1 MLLLV
6 LIDIPIGTPTNS
18 IFLKGESEM
27 NEKVQKP
34 ISRRKFLRTAAGF
47 AAGTAGLSVLAACAP
62 PAAGPSGDT
71 QPGSQPAAKEPVKI
85 MTWTWYTE
93 TENEYNKACEDFN
106 SAQSD
111 IIAENRVYGSS
122 EYLQVLEAAIA
133 GGKGPDILGPHVH
146 AIEYGLA
153 GQTIDLIPAFGED
166 FLTKF
171 FPSTRRQFTVEGK
184 QYAIGWMAQTF
195 GFFYNPALFEQVGLS
210 ATPEIWEDI
219 VDIAP
224 KFKEAGIIPWAFNNA
239 DKWLGCD
246 FYLPLIT
253 QATDNPDLVYELD
266 DHVDP
271 NVSWDSQ
278 PVVDSL
284 KKFDMLVKGK
294 VFQDG
299 VNGTNWDQST
309 ALFYSGKAAMFFAG
323 SWVPAG
329 IVQNAPPE
337 FAQSY
342 RVFKT
347 PAWATGKRHWC
358 GNQAGAALAVYS
370 KGNVDESVT
379 FLKYLYDDERY
390 SEIMNSS
397 FSMPSTIQAAEKVD
411 DPIMKEMTSWL
422 PDGAPHILFGKGS
435 WDAVSNNVQALTGE
449 LMTPEQVAAQI
460 EADVVAAR
468 SR

>member
-1 MLLLV
+1 M
-6 LIDIPIGTPTNS
+6 
-18 IFLKGESEM
+18 SEKAQRPM
-27 NEKVQKP
+27 
-34 ISRRKFLRTAAGF
+34 SRRTFIKAAAGY
-47 AAGTAGLSVLAACAP
+47 TAGLSLLAACAP
-62 PAAGPSGDT
+62 AAPTTAPKAGEDT
-71 QPGSQPAAKEPVKI
+71 KPQEAPAAKEPVKVV
-85 MTWTWYTE
+85 TWTWYTE
-93 TENEYNKACEDFN
+93 TEKEYNKAVEDFN
-106 SAQSD
+106 KSQTE
-111 IIAENRVYGSS
+111 IVAENRVYGSS

-153 GQTIDLIPAFGED
+153 GQTIDLLPAFGEE
-166 FLTKF
+166 FLAKF
-171 FPSTRRQFTVEGK
+171 FPSTRRQFTANGK
-184 QYAIGWMAQTF
+184 QYALGWMAQTF
-195 GFFYNPALFEQVGLS
+195 GFFYNPALFEKVGLS
-210 ATPEIWEDI
+210 ATPETWDNI
-219 VDIAP
+219 VEIAP
-224 KFKEAGIIPWAFNNA
+224 KFKDAGIIPWAFNNA

-253 QATDNPDLVYELD
+253 QATDNPDLVYDLD
-266 DHVDP
+266 DHTKAD
-271 NVSWDSQ
+271 VSWDSA

-284 KKFDMLVKGK
+284 KMFEKLVKGK

-329 IVQNAPPE
+329 IVTDASPE
-337 FAQSY
+337 FAKSY

-347 PAWATGKRHWC
+347 PAWAEGKRHWC
-358 GNQAGAALAVYS
+358 GNQAGAALAVYA
-370 KGNVDESVT
+370 KGHVDESVK
-379 FLKYLYDDERY
+379 FLKYLYDDDRY
-390 SEIMNSS
+390 VAIMNNS
-397 FSMPSTIQAAEKVD
+397 FSMPSTIEAAKKVE

-449 LMTPEQVAAQI
+449 LKTPEEVAKQI

-468 SR
+468 GR